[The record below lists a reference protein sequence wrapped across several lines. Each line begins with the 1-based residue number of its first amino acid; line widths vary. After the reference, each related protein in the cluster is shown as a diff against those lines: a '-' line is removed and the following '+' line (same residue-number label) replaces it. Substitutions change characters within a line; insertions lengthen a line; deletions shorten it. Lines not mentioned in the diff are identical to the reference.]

1 MKPSSRPGR
10 GRPAAARPAGFR
22 AVARSALLALVTAPL
37 LAACVERG
45 DAMPPTVSIREPRS
59 GATRT
64 TADLRIIGYAFD
76 DEGLAAIRIDGLDL
90 LATPTYA
97 SERGKG
103 LVEFSFTIR
112 DLTDGDVTV
121 LIEAQDLGGR
131 VTTYPYRLRLDS
143 TPPVLELGAVTNL
156 GGGRVRVEG
165 VARDNTAL
173 ASIRIHGVPLAF
185 TPGPEHAFRVDVAA
199 VSGGEVVV
207 EDAAGNVT
215 RRSLP

>member
-1 MKPSSRPGR
+1 MSRSRSRSS
-10 GRPAAARPAGFR
+10 AAPR
-22 AVARSALLALVTAPL
+22 AALSFALVALFTTGCL
-37 LAACVERG
+37 QRG

-59 GATRT
+59 GTTRT
-64 TADLRIIGYAFD
+64 TADLRIVGYAFD
-76 DEGLAAIRIDGLDL
+76 DEGIAAIRIDGLDL
-90 LATPTYA
+90 MGTPTYA
-97 SERGKG
+97 GERGKG

-112 DLTDGDVTV
+112 DLTDGEVTV

-131 VTTYPYRLRLDS
+131 VTSYPYRLRLDS
-143 TPPVLELGAVTNL
+143 TPPVLELGAVTAL
-156 GGGRVRVEG
+156 AGDRVRVEG

-173 ASIRIHGVPLAF
+173 ASIQVNGVPLAF

-199 VSGGEVVV
+199 VANGEVVV

>member
-1 MKPSSRPGR
+1 MTRLRSRSSAQLR
-10 GRPAAARPAGFR
+10 AALTI
-22 AVARSALLALVTAPL
+22 VLVALLSTACL
-37 LAACVERG
+37 QRG

-59 GATRT
+59 GTTRT
-64 TADLRIIGYAFD
+64 TADLRIVGYAFD
-76 DEGLAAIRIDGLDL
+76 DEGIEAIRIDGLDL
-90 LATPTYA
+90 MGTATYA
-97 SERGKG
+97 GERGKG

-143 TPPVLELGAVTNL
+143 TPPVLELGAVTAL
-156 GGGRVRVEG
+156 AGDRVRVEG

-173 ASIRIHGVPLAF
+173 ASIQVNGVPLTF

-199 VSGGEVVV
+199 VAGGEVVV

>member
-1 MKPSSRPGR
+1 MPGPHRRPR
-10 GRPAAARPAGFR
+10 ARWRR
-22 AVARSALLALVTAPL
+22 AVLLAVAAGLVAALLS
-37 LAACVERG
+37 ACVQRG
-45 DAMPPTVSIREPRS
+45 DAMPPTVAIREPRS
-59 GATRT
+59 GATRA
-64 TADLRIIGYAFD
+64 TADLRIVGYAFD
-76 DEGLAAIRIDGLDL
+76 DEGVDAIRIDGLDL
-90 LATPTYA
+90 LADPTYA
-97 SERGKG
+97 GERGKA

-143 TPPVLELGAVTNL
+143 TPPTLELGAVTDL

-173 ASIRIHGVPLAF
+173 AAIRVHGVPLAF
-185 TPGPEHAFRVDVAA
+185 TPGTEHAFRVDVAA
-199 VSGGEVVV
+199 VDGGEVVV

-215 RRSLP
+215 RRALP

>member
-1 MKPSSRPGR
+1 MTGFLRARSRAARALPAVL
-10 GRPAAARPAGFR
+10 AAAI
-22 AVARSALLALVTAPL
+22 LAPL
-37 LAACVERG
+37 LSSCLQRG

-59 GATRT
+59 GTTRT
-64 TADLRIIGYAFD
+64 TADLRIVGYAFD
-76 DEGLAAIRIDGLDL
+76 DEGIEAIRINGEDL
-90 LATPTYA
+90 MATSTYA
-97 SERGKG
+97 GERGKG

-131 VTTYPYRLRLDS
+131 VTMYPYRLRLDS
-143 TPPVLELGAVTNL
+143 TPPVLELGAVTAL
-156 GGGRVRVEG
+156 AGDRVRVEG

-173 ASIRIHGVPLAF
+173 SSIQVNGVPLAF

-199 VSGGEVVV
+199 VAGGEVVV

>member
-1 MKPSSRPGR
+1 MNRLRPRSSAQPR
-10 GRPAAARPAGFR
+10 
-22 AVARSALLALVTAPL
+22 VALSIVLMALLSTACL
-37 LAACVERG
+37 QRG

-59 GATRT
+59 GTTRT
-64 TADLRIIGYAFD
+64 TADLRIVGYAFD
-76 DEGLAAIRIDGLDL
+76 DEGIAAIRINGDDL
-90 LATPTYA
+90 MATPTYA
-97 SERGKG
+97 GERGKG

-143 TPPVLELGAVTNL
+143 TPPVLELGAVTAL
-156 GGGRVRVEG
+156 AGDRVRVEG

-173 ASIRIHGVPLAF
+173 ASIQVNGVPLAF

-199 VSGGEVVV
+199 VAGGEVVV